1 MSKHTIEQRILFNSI
16 YTEIWAEDLI
26 AAEGDLV
33 YYLESRSIKNVQDL
47 VTAQALT
54 VSASLW
60 LTLRERRSSDLT
72 LLEANFLSAYD
83 DLFRQLAF
91 ETWEREE
98 NHE

>member
-1 MSKHTIEQRILFNSI
+1 MSRHKTEQKILFNSI

-33 YYLESRSIKNVQDL
+33 YYLEFRSIRNVQDL
-47 VTAQALT
+47 VTAQALK

-60 LTLRERRSSDLT
+60 LTLRERKSSDLT
-72 LLEANFLSAYD
+72 LLEANFLAAYD

-98 NHE
+98 NHG